1 MKFSTATKPLID
13 AVNLGIINANIS
25 KYYQKSIIAEL
36 TCSANSLRINLEASG
51 IVSEITLKG
60 QADES
65 TEVSTFVDCT
75 VFKQLISS
83 LTAPV
88 TELEFLSE
96 NLVIHSGK
104 SKFNLSIQ
112 DFAKLGV
119 SLDRPAL
126 PDYTAKKYEI
136 KKEDWKF
143 IQDHQRYALSMA
155 FTDQPVY
162 TRFWAGGHGDVLT
175 GDFELGMFTH
185 SAKSPMPSDCLLKDT
200 IVNLFNSL
208 PEGATFTTDGNTYT
222 INVQTDSYTYT
233 AQFTPESEDE
243 LGSYNADMII
253 SVLAHKDDKAVSI
266 PTATLNKYISQAE
279 LLKSSGGKD
288 KNIIKIIV
296 FGNTFT
302 LKDENVDCKIEL
314 KEEAPMDYEVSLGLD
329 ELCSMLKS
337 FDTEYIKVAPSEI
350 EEDGQTFVTGLL
362 VYNDDLAAALAYSE

>member
-25 KYYQKSIIAEL
+25 KYYQKSVIAEL
-36 TCSANSLRINLEASG
+36 TCSGNSLRINLEASG

-60 QADES
+60 QADS
-65 TEVSTFVDCT
+65 AGDVATFVDCT

-88 TELEFLSE
+88 TEIEFLPE
-96 NLVIHSGK
+96 NIVIHSGK
-104 SKFNLSIQ
+104 SKFNLPIQ

-119 SLDRPAL
+119 SLERPAL

-136 KKEDWKF
+136 KKDDWKF
-143 IQDHQRYALSMA
+143 IQDHQKFALSMA

-175 GDFELGMFTH
+175 GDFEIGMFTH

-200 IVNLFNSL
+200 IVNLFNSV
-208 PEGATFTTDGNTYT
+208 PEGSTFTTDGNTYT
-222 INVQTDSYTYT
+222 ISVQTDTYNYV

-253 SVLAHKDDKAVSI
+253 SVLAHKDDKAVVV

-279 LLKSSGGKD
+279 LLKSASGKD
-288 KNIIKIIV
+288 KNIIKVIV
-296 FGNTFT
+296 SSKTFT
-302 LKDENVDCKIEL
+302 LKDDNVDCKIEL
-314 KEEAPMDYEVSLGLD
+314 KDEAPMSYEVTFGLG
-329 ELCSMLKS
+329 ELASMLKS
-337 FDTEYIKVAPSEI
+337 FDSEYVKIAPSEV
-350 EEDGQTFVTGLL
+350 EEGGESMITGLL